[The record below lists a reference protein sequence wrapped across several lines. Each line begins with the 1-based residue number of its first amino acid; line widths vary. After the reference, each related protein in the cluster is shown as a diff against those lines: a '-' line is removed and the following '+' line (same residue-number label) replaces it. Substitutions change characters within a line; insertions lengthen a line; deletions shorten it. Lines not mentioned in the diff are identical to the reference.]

1 MPLYSALIRS
11 CSARRNHGTH
21 PSRRISRR
29 SCAVAFGHQRQGT
42 RSAERSRLRSRL
54 AEPDDGRLASDGE
67 PNYAAS
73 RKCRSAAPAPGF
85 VLAYVLEGEVVAKIT
100 GSPEATYG
108 PGQMFYEY
116 PGSTHE
122 VSRNASGTKPAK
134 FLAFI
139 FAKKGLPLTSPA

>member
-1 MPLYSALIRS
+1 MELTRRDAL
-11 CSARRNHGTH
+11 AA
-21 PSRRISRR
+21 
-29 SCAVAFGHQRQGT
+29 AVAPLLLAISGKGQG
-42 RSAERSRLRSRL
+42 AQNAPVFVHDL
-54 AEPDDGRLASDGE
+54 
-67 PNYAAS
+67 PNLTMEDWQVTVS
-73 RKCRSAAPAPGF
+73 QLTLPPGNVGAPHRHPGF

-134 FLAFI
+134 ILAFI
-139 FAKKGLPLTSPA
+139 FAKKGLPLTGPA

>member
-1 MPLYSALIRS
+1 MELTRRDAL
-11 CSARRNHGTH
+11 A
-21 PSRRISRR
+21 
-29 SCAVAFGHQRQGT
+29 AVVAPF
-42 RSAERSRLRSRL
+42 LL
-54 AEPDDGRLASDGE
+54 AITGKAQATQNSSVFVHDLPNLTMEDWQVTVSELTLPPGNVGR
-67 PNYAAS
+67 PH
-73 RKCRSAAPAPGF
+73 RHPGF

-122 VSRNASGTKPAK
+122 VSRNASGTKPVR
-134 FLAFI
+134 LLTLI